1 MHFSRVVLM
10 VDLSEP
16 NSLWF
21 TLESLMGALNSHLQ
35 HSIKV
40 EILWSETWVGF
51 TQRGAV
57 WPKNSRQIRFSRSL
71 RLTGF
76 TVEITYAT

>member
-1 MHFSRVVLM
+1 MVLVIRFYYFRVVLM

-40 EILWSETWVGF
+40 HYYV
-51 TQRGAV
+51 
-57 WPKNSRQIRFSRSL
+57 PK
-71 RLTGF
+71 
-76 TVEITYAT
+76 

>member
-1 MHFSRVVLM
+1 MNGSGNQVVNNFRVVLM

-40 EILWSETWVGF
+40 HHRW
-51 TQRGAV
+51 
-57 WPKNSRQIRFSRSL
+57 
-71 RLTGF
+71 
-76 TVEITYAT
+76 

>member
-1 MHFSRVVLM
+1 MNPAWLPLAARGKFTQPRARILADPCVDNCRVVLM

-40 EILWSETWVGF
+40 QLLDG
-51 TQRGAV
+51 
-57 WPKNSRQIRFSRSL
+57 PY
-71 RLTGF
+71 
-76 TVEITYAT
+76 EIT